1 MTTMPLWSLADI
13 RTSNVDKKSKEG
25 EPAVRL
31 VNYTDVYYHQRI
43 TPDLEFMNATASPEH
58 IARFRVRPDD
68 VIITK
73 DSEAPNDIGIPAIV
87 TEADADM
94 VCAYH
99 LSLLR
104 PDSKRTDARFLY
116 WVLES
121 EIAKQHWLTS
131 SFGVTRYSIL
141 SGTIARLGVP
151 AHDLDTQKRIADYL
165 DRETGEID
173 AMLARMDELTAT
185 LEARRVSSIRRATQ
199 FAADGRRWNTVPTA
213 HLFGSIGS
221 GTTPKDQ
228 SHYTESPDGVPW
240 VTTSELR
247 ESLITE
253 TSKRVTP
260 DAIANVSSLRVHSAG
275 AVVIAMYGATIG
287 RLGTLGVD
295 ATMNQA
301 CCAFSDP
308 QGVDLRYFY
317 YTLWG
322 QRDDIILLAVGGGQP
337 NISQTML
344 RRWRVPSPPVAEQTR
359 IADHLDE
366 VTGKIDQMLA
376 KTAEL
381 KSLLIERRS
390 ALITDVVTGKKQVHS

>member
-1 MTTMPLWSLADI
+1 MTAPLWALADI
-13 RTSNVDKKSKEG
+13 RTSNVDKKSRDG

-31 VNYTDVYYHQRI
+31 VNYTDVYYNQTI
-43 TPDLEFMNATASPEH
+43 SSDMTLMEATASSDH
-58 IARFRVRPDD
+58 IARFGVQVNDI
-68 VIITK
+68 IITK
-73 DSEAPNDIGIPAIV
+73 DSESPDDIGVPSLVI
-87 TEADADM
+87 DASDDM

-104 PDSKRTDARFLY
+104 PDPKHGNARYLY

-121 EIAKQHWLTS
+121 DLAKRHWFTT
-131 SFGVTRYSIL
+131 SFGVTRYAIL

-151 AHDLDTQKRIADYL
+151 YYDFPTQKRIADYL

-173 AMLARMDELTAT
+173 AMLAKMDELTET
-185 LEARRVSSIRRATQ
+185 LEARRVSAIQRATQ
-199 FAADGRRWNTVPTA
+199 LDPDGQRWSTVPTA

-221 GTTPKDQ
+221 GTTPKDP
-228 SHYTESPDGVPW
+228 SHYTESADGVPW

-247 ESLITE
+247 ETLITE
-253 TSKRVTP
+253 TTKRVTP
-260 DAIANVSSLRVHSAG
+260 GAIAAVSSLRVHPAG
-275 AVVIAMYGATIG
+275 SILIAMYGATIG

-308 QGVDLRYFY
+308 QGVDMRFFY

-344 RRWRVPSPPVAEQTR
+344 RRWRVPCPPLDEQRR

-381 KSLLIERRS
+381 KALLIERRA
-390 ALITDVVTGKKQVHS
+390 ALITDVVTGKKQVS